1 MAVTL
6 TSRSLGLLVATT
18 LAAGWLG
25 ASLTQPLPPAQSTSL
40 SNARRTVAT
49 RPVPRADKLRELL
62 AAPPLPSRGRNPFVY
77 GPRSA
82 PAARDHQQHGEE
94 IVTPAAVAPAMPLE
108 PPPPIFKLSGIASN
122 SENGAP
128 VLTAIVIDNGSMVFV
143 KAGDKLSN
151 GYSVV
156 RVEEM
161 SVTIVD
167 ATGITQTL
175 RLP

>member
-6 TSRSLGLLVATT
+6 TSRSIGLLVATA

-25 ASLTQPLPPAQSTSL
+25 ASMMQPAPPAQSASVRP
-40 SNARRTVAT
+40 ARPAAAS

-62 AAPPLPSRGRNPFVY
+62 ASPPLPSRGRNPFVY

-94 IVTPAAVAPAMPLE
+94 IVATAETPAMPAE
-108 PPPPIFKLSGIASN
+108 PPRPIFKLSGIASDN
-122 SENGAP
+122 ENGAQ
-128 VLTAIVIDNGSMVFV
+128 VLTAIVIDSGSMVFV
-143 KAGDKLSN
+143 KTGDKLSN

-156 RVEEM
+156 RVDEL

>member
-6 TSRSLGLLVATT
+6 TSRGIGLMVATAV
-18 LAAGWLG
+18 AAGWLG
-25 ASLTQPLPPAQSTSL
+25 ASLTQPEPPAQSARVSASRRSL
-40 SNARRTVAT
+40 EP

-62 AAPPLPSRGRNPFVY
+62 STPPLPSRGRNPFVY
-77 GPRSA
+77 GPRV
-82 PAARDHQQHGEE
+82 PVARDHQQHGDEG
-94 IVTPAAVAPAMPLE
+94 VAPAAVVPAMPIA
-108 PPPPIFKLSGIASN
+108 PPPPIFRLSGIASN
-122 SENGAP
+122 TENGAP
-128 VLTAIVIDNGSMVFV
+128 VLTAIVIDDGSMVFV
-143 KAGDKLSN
+143 KAGDRLSN

-167 ATGITQTL
+167 ATGSTQTL

>member
-6 TSRSLGLLVATT
+6 TTRSVGLMVAAA

-25 ASLTQPLPPAQSTSL
+25 ASLTHDRSRPRNRRAARARRDPPA
-40 SNARRTVAT
+40 AA
-49 RPVPRADKLRELL
+49 PVPRAEKLRERM
-62 AAPPLPSRGRNPFVY
+62 AEPPLPSRGRNPFVY
-77 GPRSA
+77 G
-82 PAARDHQQHGEE
+82 ARDRRRFA
-94 IVTPAAVAPAMPLE
+94 ITSCMAMKPPRRAPPPMPLA
-108 PPPPIFKLSGIASN
+108 PPVPIFRLSGIASN
-122 SENGAP
+122 TENGVA
-128 VLTAIVIDNGSMVFV
+128 VLTAIVIDNGSMVFA

-161 SVTIVD
+161 SVTLVD
-167 ATGITQTL
+167 ATGVTQTI

>member
-1 MAVTL
+1 M
-6 TSRSLGLLVATT
+6 VATAV
-18 LAAGWLG
+18 AAGWVG
-25 ASLTQPLPPAQSTSL
+25 ASVMQPARPAQSSSL
-40 SNARRTVAT
+40 STPRRAVQS

-62 AAPPLPSRGRNPFVY
+62 ATPPLPSRGRNPFVY
-77 GPRSA
+77 GPRTTTT
-82 PAARDHQQHGEE
+82 RDHQQHGDEAAEPQRPAVE
-94 IVTPAAVAPAMPLE
+94 IPITPPA
-108 PPPPIFKLSGIASN
+108 PIFKLSGIASN
-122 SENGAP
+122 TENGAA

-143 KAGDKLSN
+143 KTGEKLSN